1 MYSPAGCKGLRK
13 YKKLIERMRK
23 LLKSFKTEINPTEEQ
38 KVRIRKTIGTCRF
51 IYNFYLAH
59 NKELHESGKK
69 FMSSSQFRVWLNN
82 EYLPNHPEY
91 SWIKEAYSKSVT
103 QAVNNGQTAF
113 KNFFNHKSAFP
124 KFKKKGRSDV
134 KMYFVRNNP
143 KDCLCERHRIKIPS
157 LGWIRI
163 KEKGYIPTT
172 KDGYVIKSGHVSIKA
187 DRYYVS
193 VLIEIPDRRTVNN
206 SSKGIG
212 IDLGLKD
219 FAIVSNGKAYKNIN
233 KSATLKKLEK
243 KLIREQRSLSRK
255 YENLKKG
262 GSTQKRNIQ
271 KQKLK
276 IQKLHHRI
284 DNIRT
289 DYINKTIAEI
299 VKTKPSYI
307 TIEDLNVSGMMKNRH
322 LSKAVAS
329 QKFYEFRSK
338 LLAKC
343 KENGIELRIVDRWFP
358 SSKTCHCC
366 KSIKKDLKLS
376 DRIFRCD
383 CGYIEDRDFNAALNL
398 RDATTYEVA

>member
-1 MYSPAGCKGLRK
+1 
-13 YKKLIERMRK
+13 MRG
-23 LLKSFKTEINPTEEQ
+23 LLKSFKTEINPSEEQ
-38 KVRIRKTIGTCRF
+38 KVKIRKTIGTCRF

-59 NKELHESGKK
+59 NKELHENGKK
-69 FMSSSQFRVWLNN
+69 FMSSNKFRVWLNN
-82 EYLPNHPEY
+82 EYVPKHPEY
-91 SWIKEAYSKSVT
+91 SWIKEAYSKAVT

-113 KNFFNHKSAFP
+113 TRFFNHKSAFP
-124 KFKKKGRSDV
+124 RFKKKGKSNV
-134 KMYFVRNNP
+134 KMYFVKNNP
-143 KDCLCERHRIKIPS
+143 KDCRCERHRINIPS
-157 LGWIRI
+157 LGWVRI

-193 VLIEIPDRRTVNN
+193 VLIEILDNRIANN
-206 SSKGIG
+206 SNEGIG

-219 FAIVSNGKAYKNIN
+219 FAVVSNGTSYKNIN
-233 KSATLKKLEK
+233 KSAKLKKLEK
-243 KLIREQRSLSRK
+243 QLIREQRSLSRK
-255 YENLKKG
+255 YENVKKG
-262 GSTQKRNIQ
+262 GSTQRANIQ
-271 KQKLK
+271 KQRLK
-276 IQKLHHRI
+276 VQKLHHRI

-307 TIEDLNVSGMMKNRH
+307 TIEDLNVSGMMKNKH

-329 QKFYEFRSK
+329 QKFYEFRTK
-338 LLAKC
+338 LQAKC
-343 KENGIELRIVDRWFP
+343 NENGIELRVVDRWFP

-366 KSIKKDLKLS
+366 GAIKKDLKLS
-376 DRIFRCD
+376 DRTFTCD

>member
-1 MYSPAGCKGLRK
+1 
-13 YKKLIERMRK
+13 MRK

-59 NKELHESGKK
+59 NKELHENGEK

-82 EYLPNHPEY
+82 EYLPNNPECF
-91 SWIKEAYSKSVT
+91 WIKEAYSKSVT
-103 QAVNNGQTAF
+103 QAVNDGQTAF
-113 KNFFNHKSAFP
+113 TRFFNHKSAFP
-124 KFKKKGRSDV
+124 KFKKKGKSDV

-143 KDCLCERHRIKIPS
+143 KDCSCERHRIKIPS
-157 LGWIRI
+157 LGWVRI

-172 KDGYVIKSGHVSIKA
+172 KDGYVIKSGHVSIKV

-193 VLIEIPDRRTVNN
+193 VLIEIPDKTSASN
-206 SSKGIG
+206 SSEGIG

-219 FAIVSNGKAYKNIN
+219 FAIVSNGKTYKNIN
-233 KSATLKKLEK
+233 KSARLRKLEK
-243 KLIREQRSLSRK
+243 KLAREQRRLSRK

-276 IQKLHHRI
+276 IQKLHQRI

-289 DYINKTIAEI
+289 DYINKIIAEI
-299 VKTKPSYI
+299 VKTKPSHI
-307 TIEDLNVSGMMKNRH
+307 TIEDLNVSGMMKNKH

-329 QKFYEFRSK
+329 QKFYEFKTK

-343 KENGIELRIVDRWFP
+343 REYGIELRIVDRWYP

-376 DRIFRCD
+376 DRLFKCD

-398 RDATTYEVA
+398 RDATTYEIA